1 MSETDEDLETE
12 GEAIQDAAAS
22 LVELQQDGTLEDL
35 TEAATAVSLLADALD
50 DEMVTEAAGLAND
63 LGLVAGSAAQPDTIR
78 TLQTLMDAM
87 DAAEPFEDPER
98 VGAIGAARKLRD
110 EDVQR
115 GLGFLFTFL
124 GALGQQIER
133 RADAYDRIED

>member
-12 GEAIQDAAAS
+12 GEAIQDAAAA

-50 DEMVTEAAGLAND
+50 DEMVSEAAGLAND